1 MFNLGFRT
9 RRAENAPQ
17 IKRDLQLAVLAD
29 IISARNGV
37 GTVASAYDKL
47 YDEIARRMP
56 RGVTFAVTSAERA
69 EGRTSIAASLACA
82 AVRQGKTVLLIDADL
97 RHPQL
102 HELFAHTGL
111 SVAPGLVEMLVG
123 NLASPADAVHQTSIP
138 GLSVVPAGRMQVSD
152 ASALLESPTMQ
163 RMLKS
168 HLPQLADIIIID
180 TPPVQAGEPGS
191 KIIHQADGVIIAL
204 RVGHSQMPSCK
215 NVLSSLQRSGA
226 RVIGGVLVPG
236 GDPNTGPI
244 LAHVETPDVNPASLI
259 APLVVDVAAPV
270 VEPTVEE
277 AVPVI
282 HILAGPPVTED
293 VPTFEAA
300 TDKEEHSEPEINRA
314 AGLTSND
321 PDLVDTTDEAVMVA
335 SGVDEPACVDESTHD
350 EPIVSNA
357 PVAVNP
363 SSDDDTEEVIWVSTN
378 ESNVTAPV
386 VSFGDDAAQRESGVV
401 LEETGEPTVAAPGDP
416 MEDTAGAHI
425 TPDSGAEQGETA
437 TMEDT
442 SDGNNLPADK
452 LSELLGTWRR
462 GAYDVTIVQP
472 VVDVTEV
479 PDFIV
484 PTVVTVDQ
492 IDPQPVVVE
501 PVVERVNVVHEP
513 IPSVEPSVIVDGPQ
527 TESTAVSGIE
537 ALEMTFSMVPTGASE
552 MTLRAESTNHSELG
566 CLPIHLEMAML
577 VSAMRGMQA
586 ETPGPDATDGLRA
599 LLETKSSSAN
609 DNMALRMRIGSLDAP
624 RIDATLHGD
633 GICHVRAGE
642 TRGDTQVSISAPDGG
657 TSSIVATTSL
667 APMDG
672 RAVITLERE
681 VLRRPYGDV
690 RFINRIRLQLMK

>member
-29 IISARNGV
+29 ITSARHGI
-37 GTVASAYDKL
+37 GTVVNAYDKL

-97 RHPQL
+97 RRPQL

-111 SVAPGLVEMLVG
+111 TVAPGLVEMLVG
-123 NLASPADAVHQTSIP
+123 NLASPSDAVHETSIP
-138 GLSVVPAGRMQVSD
+138 GLYVVPAGRMQVSD

-180 TPPVQAGEPGS
+180 TPPVHAGEPGS

-215 NVLSSLQRSGA
+215 NVLTTLQRSGA
-226 RVIGGVLVPG
+226 RVIGGVLVPAG
-236 GDPNTGPI
+236 EPNTGPI
-244 LAHVETPDVNPASLI
+244 LAHVETPEIDPASLL
-259 APLVVDVAAPV
+259 ATPRMEAKADDNQPLDD
-270 VEPTVEE
+270 EPI
-277 AVPVI
+277 PVI
-282 HILAGPPVTED
+282 HIVAGPPSVEPEPLPVDEENADED
-293 VPTFEAA
+293 VV
-300 TDKEEHSEPEINRA
+300 
-314 AGLTSND
+314 
-321 PDLVDTTDEAVMVA
+321 PDVDTDATTPTPEGLAQEASIGA
-335 SGVDEPACVDESTHD
+335 SEASFDDATQA
-350 EPIVSNA
+350 VSEH
-357 PVAVNP
+357 VI
-363 SSDDDTEEVIWVSTN
+363 EEEIEDVVWVSTN
-378 ESNVTAPV
+378 DTTSEAAVVT
-386 VSFGDDAAQRESGVV
+386 FGDDVTHRDTPMIV
-401 LEETGEPTVAAPGDP
+401 EEPGEPTFADDDES
-416 MEDTAGAHI
+416 EDDTSG
-425 TPDSGAEQGETA
+425 TNMTSDSGAERDETA
-437 TMEDT
+437 TMDDAV
-442 SDGNNLPADK
+442 DGANLPADK
-452 LSELLGTWRR
+452 LSELLATWRR
-462 GAYDVTIVQP
+462 GAYDVAFTQPVAP
-472 VVDVTEV
+472 VVDVPDATPVV
-479 PDFIV
+479 PD
-484 PTVVTVDQ
+484 PVT
-492 IDPQPVVVE
+492 PVAIEPE
-501 PVVERVNVVHEP
+501 PVAVAAV
-513 IPSVEPSVIVDGPQ
+513 
-527 TESTAVSGIE
+527 TEEMTDNADVATTATDAHGIE
-537 ALEMTFSMVPTGASE
+537 ALEVTFSMVPTGASE
-552 MTLRAESTNHSELG
+552 MTLRAESTNHGELG
-566 CLPIHLEMAML
+566 CLPIFLEMAML

-609 DNMALRMRIGSLDAP
+609 DNTALRLRVGSMDAP
-624 RIDATLHGD
+624 RIDATLHAD

-642 TRGDTQVSISAPDGG
+642 TRGDTQISISAPDAG

-667 APMDG
+667 APMEG

>member
-29 IISARNGV
+29 ITSARHGI
-37 GTVASAYDKL
+37 GTVSAAYDKL

-102 HELFAHTGL
+102 HELFAHTGM
-111 SVAPGLVEMLVG
+111 SIAPGLVEMLVG
-123 NLASPADAVHQTSIP
+123 NLSSPSDAVHESGIP
-138 GLSVVPAGRMQVSD
+138 GLYVVPAGRMQVSD

-180 TPPVQAGEPGS
+180 TPPVHAGEPGS

-215 NVLSSLQRSGA
+215 NVLTTLQRSGA
-226 RVIGGVLVPG
+226 RVIGGVLVPAG
-236 GDPNTGPI
+236 EPNTGPV
-244 LAHVETPDVNPASLI
+244 LGHVETPAINPDGLLE
-259 APLVVDVAAPV
+259 PLLPERTTPAVEAMPEEPVPV
-270 VEPTVEE
+270 VYIAAGPPTAETVQAEEEAITDVIEVADEFPIPVLPPDELLVEE
-277 AVPVI
+277 APVD
-282 HILAGPPVTED
+282 D
-293 VPTFEAA
+293 VPEA
-300 TDKEEHSEPEINRA
+300 EEPS
-314 AGLTSND
+314 
-321 PDLVDTTDEAVMVA
+321 DT
-335 SGVDEPACVDESTHD
+335 
-350 EPIVSNA
+350 
-357 PVAVNP
+357 
-363 SSDDDTEEVIWVSTN
+363 DDDFEEVVWVSTN
-378 ESNVTAPV
+378 DDNAGVAV
-386 VSFGDDAAQRESGVV
+386 VSFGDDAAHRESVAP
-401 LEETGEPTVAAPGDP
+401 LEETSEPTVADDVDVVEDVAGIDSALDP
-416 MEDTAGAHI
+416 D
-425 TPDSGAEQGETA
+425 AEQDESA
-437 TMEDT
+437 TMDEPSGST
-442 SDGNNLPADK
+442 SLPADK
-452 LSELLGTWRR
+452 LSDLLATWRR
-462 GAYDVTIVQP
+462 GAYDVAFTQP
-472 VVDVTEV
+472 VVPAVDEALIVTPVIEVDEIVEALPLEIDASVTEPV
-479 PDFIV
+479 PA
-484 PTVVTVDQ
+484 
-492 IDPQPVVVE
+492 VE
-501 PVVERVNVVHEP
+501 PVVEVETIEEALEPVVHAAT
-513 IPSVEPSVIVDGPQ
+513 DC
-527 TESTAVSGIE
+527 GIE

-552 MTLRAESTNHSELG
+552 MTLRAESTNHGELG

-609 DNMALRMRIGSLDAP
+609 DNTALRLRIGSLDAP

-690 RFINRIRLQLMK
+690 RYINRIRLQLMK

>member
-29 IISARNGV
+29 ITSARHGI
-37 GTVASAYDKL
+37 GTVSTAYDKL

-102 HELFAHTGL
+102 HELFAHTGM
-111 SVAPGLVEMLVG
+111 SIAPGLVEMLVG
-123 NLASPADAVHQTSIP
+123 NLSSPSDAVHESGIP
-138 GLSVVPAGRMQVSD
+138 GLYVVPAGRMQVSD

-180 TPPVQAGEPGS
+180 TPPVHAGEPGS

-215 NVLSSLQRSGA
+215 NVLTTLQRSGA
-226 RVIGGVLVPG
+226 RVIGGVLVPAG
-236 GDPNTGPI
+236 EPNTGPV
-244 LAHVETPDVNPASLI
+244 LGHVETPAISPDALLEPLLPERTTPAVE
-259 APLVVDVAAPV
+259 AMPEEPVPV
-270 VEPTVEE
+270 VYIV
-277 AVPVI
+277 
-282 HILAGPPVTED
+282 AGPPTAETVQAEEEAITDVFEVADELPVT
-293 VPTFEAA
+293 VLP
-300 TDKEEHSEPEINRA
+300 P
-314 AGLTSND
+314 
-321 PDLVDTTDEAVMVA
+321 
-335 SGVDEPACVDESTHD
+335 DEPLAEELPVDDVAEVE
-350 EPIVSNA
+350 EPSDT
-357 PVAVNP
+357 
-363 SSDDDTEEVIWVSTN
+363 DDDFEEVVWVSTN
-378 ESNVTAPV
+378 DDNAGVAV
-386 VSFGDDAAQRESGVV
+386 VSFGDDAAQRESVAPV
-401 LEETGEPTVAAPGDP
+401 EETSEPTVADDVDVVEDVAGIDSALDP
-416 MEDTAGAHI
+416 D
-425 TPDSGAEQGETA
+425 AEQDESA
-437 TMEDT
+437 TMDEPSGST
-442 SDGNNLPADK
+442 SLPADK
-452 LSELLGTWRR
+452 LSDLLATWRR
-462 GAYDVTIVQP
+462 GAYDVAFTQP
-472 VVDVTEV
+472 VV
-479 PDFIV
+479 
-484 PTVVTVDQ
+484 
-492 IDPQPVVVE
+492 PVVDETLIVTPVIEVDEIVEALPLEIDASVAESVSAVE
-501 PVVERVNVVHEP
+501 PVVEVETIEEALEPVVHAA
-513 IPSVEPSVIVDGPQ
+513 
-527 TESTAVSGIE
+527 TECGIE

-552 MTLRAESTNHSELG
+552 MTLRAESTNHGELG

-609 DNMALRMRIGSLDAP
+609 DNTALRLRIGSLDAP

-690 RFINRIRLQLMK
+690 RYINRIRLQLMK

>member
-29 IISARNGV
+29 ITSARHGI
-37 GTVASAYDKL
+37 GTVAAAYDKL
-47 YDEIARRMP
+47 YEEIARRMP

-102 HELFAHTGL
+102 HELFTHTGM
-111 SVAPGLVEMLVG
+111 SIAPGLVEMLVG
-123 NLASPADAVHQTSIP
+123 NLTSPSDAVHESGIP
-138 GLSVVPAGRMQVSD
+138 GLYIVPAGRMQVSD

-180 TPPVQAGEPGS
+180 TPPVHAGEPGS

-215 NVLSSLQRSGA
+215 NVLTSLQRSGA
-226 RVIGGVLVPG
+226 RVIGGVLVPAG
-236 GDPNTGPI
+236 EPNTGPI
-244 LAHVETPDVNPASLI
+244 LGHVETPDVSPESLI
-259 APLVVDVAAPV
+259 VPLISELTTHAVDALTDEPLPFVPIVAIP
-270 VEPTVEE
+270 
-277 AVPVI
+277 
-282 HILAGPPVTED
+282 LS
-293 VPTFEAA
+293 EAA
-300 TDKEEHSEPEINRA
+300 AYEVE
-314 AGLTSND
+314 D
-321 PDLVDTTDEAVMVA
+321 PITNGIDVTARD
-335 SGVDEPACVDESTHD
+335 
-350 EPIVSNA
+350 
-357 PVAVNP
+357 PVAVLVSDESP
-363 SSDDDTEEVIWVSTN
+363 SQVSPVDDVPQPDAPVEEQSAPDEDIEEVIWVSTN
-378 ESNVTAPV
+378 DDDEAITV
-386 VSFGDDAAQRESGVV
+386 VSFGDDVAHREAGSL
-401 LEETGEPTVAAPGDP
+401 LEETSEPTVAAQTDVAD
-416 MEDTAGAHI
+416 DTSGMDGAL
-425 TPDSGAEQGETA
+425 DRDAEQDESA
-437 TMEDT
+437 TMDELSGGT
-442 SDGNNLPADK
+442 NVPADK
-452 LSELLGTWRR
+452 LGDLLATWRR
-462 GAYDVTIVQP
+462 GAYDVAFVQP
-472 VVDVTEV
+472 VVPVTAEPLIITPVIEV
-479 PDFIV
+479 IDNAVPLPIV
-484 PTVVTVDQ
+484 LETAVE
-492 IDPQPVVVE
+492 E
-501 PVVERVNVVHEP
+501 PVVEPMVKVETVAEVLEP
-513 IPSVEPSVIVDGPQ
+513 IGQ
-527 TESTAVSGIE
+527 AVTGCGIE

-609 DNMALRMRIGSLDAP
+609 DNTALRLRIGSLDAP

-690 RFINRIRLQLMK
+690 HYINRIRLQLMK

>member
-29 IISARNGV
+29 ITSARHGI
-37 GTVASAYDKL
+37 GTVAAAFDKL

-102 HELFAHTGL
+102 HELFAHTGM
-111 SVAPGLVEMLVG
+111 SIAPGLVEMLVG
-123 NLASPADAVHQTSIP
+123 NLTSPSDAVHESGIP
-138 GLSVVPAGRMQVSD
+138 GLYIVPAGRMQVSD

-180 TPPVQAGEPGS
+180 TPPVHAGEPGS

-215 NVLSSLQRSGA
+215 NILTTLQRSGA
-226 RVIGGVLVPG
+226 RVIGGVLIPTG
-236 GDPNTGPI
+236 EPNTGPI
-244 LAHVETPDVNPASLI
+244 LGHVETPDVDLATLI
-259 APLVVDVAAPV
+259 TPLVPDLATLAVEPLMEEPVPV
-270 VEPTVEE
+270 V
-277 AVPVI
+277 
-282 HILAGPPVTED
+282 HILAAP
-293 VPTFEAA
+293 PTFEAA
-300 TDKEEHSEPEINRA
+300 Q
-314 AGLTSND
+314 
-321 PDLVDTTDEAVMVA
+321 LVE
-335 SGVDEPACVDESTHD
+335 
-350 EPIVSNA
+350 EPISNA
-357 PVAVNP
+357 IDVTDRDPVAVLVADEPP
-363 SSDDDTEEVIWVSTN
+363 SLVAPADDVPQADAPVEEQSAPDEDIEEVIWVSTN
-378 ESNVTAPV
+378 DDDETITVI
-386 VSFGDDAAQRESGVV
+386 SFGDDVAHREAVTP
-401 LEETGEPTVAAPGDP
+401 LEETRDPTVANQTDAVDDMSGIDSTLDP
-416 MEDTAGAHI
+416 D
-425 TPDSGAEQGETA
+425 AEQDESA
-437 TMEDT
+437 TMDEL
-442 SDGNNLPADK
+442 SNLPADK
-452 LSELLGTWRR
+452 LGDLLATWRR
-462 GAYDVTIVQP
+462 GAYDVALAQP
-472 VVDVTEV
+472 VVPVTDEPLIITPVIEV
-479 PDFIV
+479 ADIV
-484 PTVVTVDQ
+484 EDLTLEGDASVAE
-492 IDPQPVVVE
+492 PVPVVE
-501 PVVERVNVVHEP
+501 PVVEVETVEEVLEP
-513 IPSVEPSVIVDGPQ
+513 IVQAVI
-527 TESTAVSGIE
+527 SCGIE

-552 MTLRAESTNHSELG
+552 MTLRAESTNHGALG

-609 DNMALRMRIGSLDAP
+609 DNTALRLRIGSLDAP

-642 TRGDTQVSISAPDGG
+642 TRGDTLVSILAPDGG

-690 RFINRIRLQLMK
+690 RYINRIRLQLMK

>member
-29 IISARNGV
+29 ITSARHGI
-37 GTVASAYDKL
+37 GTVSAAYDKL

-102 HELFAHTGL
+102 HELFAHTGM
-111 SVAPGLVEMLVG
+111 SIAPGLVEMLVG
-123 NLASPADAVHQTSIP
+123 NLSSPSDAVHESGIP
-138 GLSVVPAGRMQVSD
+138 GLYVVPAGRMQVSD

-180 TPPVQAGEPGS
+180 TPPVHAGEPGS

-215 NVLSSLQRSGA
+215 NVLTTLQRSGA
-226 RVIGGVLVPG
+226 RVIGGVLVPAG
-236 GDPNTGPI
+236 EPNTGPV
-244 LAHVETPDVNPASLI
+244 LGHVETPAISPDALLEPLLPERTTPAVE
-259 APLVVDVAAPV
+259 AMPEEPVPV
-270 VEPTVEE
+270 VYIV
-277 AVPVI
+277 
-282 HILAGPPVTED
+282 AGPPTAETVQAEEEAITDFIEVADELPIPVLPPDEPLAEEPPVDD
-293 VPTFEAA
+293 VPEV
-300 TDKEEHSEPEINRA
+300 EEP
-314 AGLTSND
+314 
-321 PDLVDTTDEAVMVA
+321 
-335 SGVDEPACVDESTHD
+335 VDEPSDT
-350 EPIVSNA
+350 
-357 PVAVNP
+357 
-363 SSDDDTEEVIWVSTN
+363 DDDIEEVVWVSTN
-378 ESNVTAPV
+378 DDNAGVAV
-386 VSFGDDAAQRESGVV
+386 VSFGDDAAHRESVAP
-401 LEETGEPTVAAPGDP
+401 LEETSEPTVADDVDVVEDVAGIDSALDP
-416 MEDTAGAHI
+416 D
-425 TPDSGAEQGETA
+425 AEQDESA
-437 TMEDT
+437 TMDEPSGST
-442 SDGNNLPADK
+442 SLPADK
-452 LSELLGTWRR
+452 LSDLLATWRR
-462 GAYDVTIVQP
+462 GAYDVAFTQP
-472 VVDVTEV
+472 VVPVVDETLIVAPVIEVDEIVEALPLEIDASVTEPV
-479 PDFIV
+479 PA
-484 PTVVTVDQ
+484 
-492 IDPQPVVVE
+492 VE
-501 PVVERVNVVHEP
+501 PVVEVETIEDVLEPVVHAAT
-513 IPSVEPSVIVDGPQ
+513 DC
-527 TESTAVSGIE
+527 GIE

-552 MTLRAESTNHSELG
+552 MTLRAESTNHGELG

-609 DNMALRMRIGSLDAP
+609 DNTALRLRIGSLDAP

-690 RFINRIRLQLMK
+690 RYINRIRLQLLK

>member
-1 MFNLGFRT
+1 MLNLGFRT

-29 IISARNGV
+29 ITSARHGI
-37 GTVASAYDKL
+37 GTVAAAYDKL

-102 HELFAHTGL
+102 HELFAHTGM
-111 SVAPGLVEMLVG
+111 SIAPGLVEMLVG
-123 NLASPADAVHQTSIP
+123 NLASPSDAVHESGIP
-138 GLSVVPAGRMQVSD
+138 GLYIVPAGRMQVSD

-180 TPPVQAGEPGS
+180 TPPVHAGEPGS
-191 KIIHQADGVIIAL
+191 KIIHQADGVIVAL

-215 NVLSSLQRSGA
+215 NVLTTLQRSGA
-226 RVIGGVLVPG
+226 RVIGGVLVPAG
-236 GDPNTGPI
+236 EPNTGPI
-244 LAHVETPDVNPASLI
+244 LGHVETPDVSPAALI
-259 APLVVDVAAPV
+259 TPLVPDLATLA
-270 VEPTVEE
+270 VEPLQEE
-277 AVPVI
+277 PVPVF
-282 HILAGPPVTED
+282 HILATP
-293 VPTFEAA
+293 PTFEAA
-300 TDKEEHSEPEINRA
+300 QMLEEPISNAIDVTDR
-314 AGLTSND
+314 D
-321 PDLVDTTDEAVMVA
+321 PVTVFVA
-335 SGVDEPACVDESTHD
+335 DEPLSQVPPVDDVPQADPPVEEQSAPD
-350 EPIVSNA
+350 EDI
-357 PVAVNP
+357 
-363 SSDDDTEEVIWVSTN
+363 EEVIWVSTN
-378 ESNVTAPV
+378 DDDEAITVI
-386 VSFGDDAAQRESGVV
+386 SFGDDVAHRESVTP
-401 LEETGEPTVAAPGDP
+401 LEETSEPTVAAEAEVTD
-416 MEDTAGAHI
+416 DTSGM
-425 TPDSGAEQGETA
+425 DSTLDRDAEQDESA
-437 TMEDT
+437 TMDEPSSGT
-442 SDGNNLPADK
+442 NLPADK
-452 LSELLGTWRR
+452 LGDLLATWRR
-462 GAYDVTIVQP
+462 GAYDVAIVQP
-472 VVDVTEV
+472 VVPVTDEPLIVAPVIEV
-479 PDFIV
+479 IDNADPLL
-484 PTVVTVDQ
+484 VVVEAA
-492 IDPQPVVVE
+492 VVE
-501 PVVERVNVVHEP
+501 PVVEPMVEVETVTEVLEP
-513 IPSVEPSVIVDGPQ
+513 IVQAVI
-527 TESTAVSGIE
+527 SCGIE

-552 MTLRAESTNHSELG
+552 MTLRAESTNHGALG

-609 DNMALRMRIGSLDAP
+609 DNTALRLRIGSLDAP

-690 RFINRIRLQLMK
+690 RYINRIRLQLMK

>member
-29 IISARNGV
+29 ITSARHGI
-37 GTVASAYDKL
+37 GTVAAAYDKL

-82 AVRQGKTVLLIDADL
+82 AVRQGKSVLLIDADL

-102 HELFAHTGL
+102 HDLLAHTGL

-123 NLASPADAVHQTSIP
+123 NLSSPSDAVHPTSIP

-180 TPPVQAGEPGS
+180 TPPVHAGEPGS

-215 NVLSSLQRSGA
+215 NVLTTLQRSGA
-226 RVIGGVLVPG
+226 RVIGGVLVPAG
-236 GDPNTGPI
+236 EPNTGPI
-244 LAHVETPDVNPASLI
+244 LAHVETPDIDPASLL
-259 APLVVDVAAPV
+259 APPHVAVTPPV
-270 VEPTVEE
+270 AEPVEDEPI
-277 AVPVI
+277 PVI
-282 HILAGPPVTED
+282 RIVAGPPIVDNVLPAEPHTEEEVD
-293 VPTFEAA
+293 PEPVVADIDAVADLGSDGDEETHLEPAPTTEEAA
-300 TDKEEHSEPEINRA
+300 IDEP
-314 AGLTSND
+314 T
-321 PDLVDTTDEAVMVA
+321 M
-335 SGVDEPACVDESTHD
+335 VDEP
-350 EPIVSNA
+350 
-357 PVAVNP
+357 VAVDT
-363 SSDDDTEEVIWVSTN
+363 SADDDTEDVIWVSTN
-378 ESNVTAPV
+378 EISDAAPV
-386 VSFGDDAAQRESGVV
+386 VTFGDDAAQRETTNPI
-401 LEETGEPTVAAPGDP
+401 EETSDATVADP
-416 MEDTAGAHI
+416 CDPLEDASDVHI
-425 TPDSGAEQGETA
+425 TPDSDVEQDEPA
-437 TMEDT
+437 TMDEAAGGT
-442 SDGNNLPADK
+442 NIPADT

-462 GAYDVTIVQP
+462 GAYDVAFGQP
-472 VVDVTEV
+472 AVTVTETLEV
-479 PDFIV
+479 LT
-484 PTVVTVDQ
+484 PTFVTPELTEPEA
-492 IDPQPVVVE
+492 ILVE
-501 PVVERVNVVHEP
+501 PVVEEFIPVEEQNGAEEPALDSDHSRV
-513 IPSVEPSVIVDGPQ
+513 DDD
-527 TESTAVSGIE
+527 TAVGIE

-552 MTLRAESTNHSELG
+552 MTLRAESTNHGELG

-599 LLETKSSSAN
+599 LLETKSSSAK
-609 DNMALRMRIGSLDAP
+609 DNTALRMRIGSLDAP

>member
-29 IISARNGV
+29 ITSARHGI
-37 GTVASAYDKL
+37 GTVAAAYDKL

-82 AVRQGKTVLLIDADL
+82 AVRQGKSVLLIDADL

-102 HELFAHTGL
+102 HDLLAHTGL

-123 NLASPADAVHQTSIP
+123 NLSSPSDAVHPTSIP

-180 TPPVQAGEPGS
+180 TPPVHAGEPGS

-215 NVLSSLQRSGA
+215 NVLTTLQRSGA
-226 RVIGGVLVPG
+226 RVIGGVLVPAG
-236 GDPNTGPI
+236 EPNTGPI
-244 LAHVETPDVNPASLI
+244 LAHVETPDIDPASLI
-259 APLVVDVAAPV
+259 APLHVAATPPV
-270 VEPTVEE
+270 AEPVEDDPI
-277 AVPVI
+277 PVI
-282 HILAGPPVTED
+282 RIVAGPPVVDDVLPEEAQTED
-293 VPTFEAA
+293 EVDPEPVVADVDAVADHGSDGDEETHLESAPTTEEAA
-300 TDKEEHSEPEINRA
+300 I
-314 AGLTSND
+314 
-321 PDLVDTTDEAVMVA
+321 
-335 SGVDEPACVDESTHD
+335 DEPALAD
-350 EPIVSNA
+350 EPLEA
-357 PVAVNP
+357 HMTG
-363 SSDDDTEEVIWVSTN
+363 DDDSEEVIWVSTN
-378 ESNVTAPV
+378 DISDATSVVT
-386 VSFGDDAAQRESGVV
+386 FGDDAAQRETTNRT
-401 LEETGEPTVAAPGDP
+401 EETGDATVADP
-416 MEDTAGAHI
+416 SDPVEDASDVHI
-425 TPDSGAEQGETA
+425 TPDSEVEQDEPA
-437 TMEDT
+437 TMDEAAGGT
-442 SDGNNLPADK
+442 NIPADT

-462 GAYDVTIVQP
+462 GAYDVAFGQP
-472 VVDVTEV
+472 AVTLTETLEV
-479 PDFIV
+479 LT
-484 PTVVTVDQ
+484 PTFVTPELTEPEA
-492 IDPQPVVVE
+492 ILVE
-501 PVVERVNVVHEP
+501 PVVEEIIPVEEQNAAEEP
-513 IPSVEPSVIVDGPQ
+513 ALDSDHSSVDDAA
-527 TESTAVSGIE
+527 AVGIE

-552 MTLRAESTNHSELG
+552 MTLRAESTNHGELG

-599 LLETKSSSAN
+599 LLETKSSSAK
-609 DNMALRMRIGSLDAP
+609 DNTALRMRIGSLDAP

>member
-82 AVRQGKTVLLIDADL
+82 AVRQGKKVLLIDADL

-102 HELFAHTGL
+102 HELLAHTGL

-123 NLASPADAVHQTSIP
+123 NLSSPSDAVHETSIP

-163 RMLKS
+163 RMLKT

-215 NVLSSLQRSGA
+215 NVLLSLQRSGA
-226 RVIGGVLVPG
+226 RVIGGVLIPG
-236 GDPNTGPI
+236 GEPNTGPI
-244 LAHVETPDVNPASLI
+244 LAHVETPDVNPASVTE
-259 APLVVDVAAPV
+259 PLVAEIAASV
-270 VEPTVEE
+270 VEPIVEE
-277 AVPVI
+277 PVPVI
-282 HILAGPPVTED
+282 HIHAGPPITHD
-293 VPTFEAA
+293 VPTFTAVHDPVEDSESEVDLASNDLAA
-300 TDKEEHSEPEINRA
+300 TN
-314 AGLTSND
+314 
-321 PDLVDTTDEAVMVA
+321 PDLVQTTDETTVDAA
-335 SGVDEPACVDESTHD
+335 SVEKPVDEPLAVDS
-350 EPIVSNA
+350 
-357 PVAVNP
+357 
-363 SSDDDTEEVIWVSTN
+363 SSDEETEDVIWVSTN
-378 ESNVTAPV
+378 ESNEAAPM
-386 VSFGDDAAQRESGVV
+386 VSFGDDAAQRENAAALSD
-401 LEETGEPTVAAPGDP
+401 TSEPTVADSV
-416 MEDTAGAHI
+416 ETEEHTAGAHI
-425 TPDSGAEQGETA
+425 SHDSEAEQGEPT

-442 SDGNNLPADK
+442 SSDNHLPADK

-462 GAYDVTIVQP
+462 GAYDVAFVQP
-472 VVDVTEV
+472 VVEATVTPEI
-479 PDFIV
+479 IV
-484 PTVVTVDQ
+484 PTFVTVDH
-492 IDPQPVVVE
+492 IDPQPTLVE
-501 PVVERVNVVHEP
+501 PVVEDEIAVHEP
-513 IPSVEPSVIVDGPQ
+513 IAHAEPPVVHQPSLV
-527 TESTAVSGIE
+527 STPVSGIE

-552 MTLRAESTNHSELG
+552 MTLRAESTNHGELG

-672 RAVITLERE
+672 RAVVTLERE

>member
-29 IISARNGV
+29 ITSARHGI
-37 GTVASAYDKL
+37 GIVAAAYDKL

-102 HELFAHTGL
+102 HELLAHTGL

-123 NLASPADAVHQTSIP
+123 NLSSPADAVHPTSIP
-138 GLSVVPAGRMQVSD
+138 GLSVVPAGRMQVAD

-180 TPPVQAGEPGS
+180 TPPVNAGEPGS
-191 KIIHQADGVIIAL
+191 KIIDQADGVIIAL

-215 NVLSSLQRSGA
+215 NVLTALQRSGA
-226 RVIGGVLVPG
+226 RVIGGVLVPAG
-236 GDPNTGPI
+236 EPHTGPI
-244 LAHVETPDVNPASLI
+244 LAHVETPDIDPASLL
-259 APLVVDVAAPV
+259 APPRVAVTPQVADPADD
-270 VEPTVEE
+270 EPIPIIRIV
-277 AVPVI
+277 
-282 HILAGPPVTED
+282 AGPPVVNDVLPEEPQTEE
-293 VPTFEAA
+293 VV
-300 TDKEEHSEPEINRA
+300 EPEPVVA
-314 AGLTSND
+314 DVDAVA
-321 PDLVDTTDEAVMVA
+321 DLVSDGDEEMHLEAEPTSDEAGINEPTLADETVA
-335 SGVDEPACVDESTHD
+335 EDTAG
-350 EPIVSNA
+350 
-357 PVAVNP
+357 
-363 SSDDDTEEVIWVSTN
+363 DDDSEEVIWVSTN
-378 ESNVTAPV
+378 EISDATSVVT
-386 VSFGDDAAQRESGVV
+386 FGDDAAQREATNP
-401 LEETGEPTVAAPGDP
+401 LEETGDATVADPGDLV
-416 MEDTAGAHI
+416 EDASDVHI
-425 TPDSGAEQGETA
+425 TPESEVKQDDPTIMDEAAGGT
-437 TMEDT
+437 
-442 SDGNNLPADK
+442 NIPADT

-462 GAYDVTIVQP
+462 GAYDVAFGQP
-472 VVDVTEV
+472 AVAVTE
-479 PDFIV
+479 
-484 PTVVTVDQ
+484 TLEVVTTTSVTPEVAEPEVILVEPAVEDV
-492 IDPQPVVVE
+492 IPVEKQKPVVE
-501 PVVERVNVVHEP
+501 PTLDSNDPRVDDYALV
-513 IPSVEPSVIVDGPQ
+513 
-527 TESTAVSGIE
+527 GIE
-537 ALEMTFSMVPTGASE
+537 ALEMSFSMVPTGATE
-552 MTLRAESTNHSELG
+552 MTLRAESTNHGELG
-566 CLPIHLEMAML
+566 CLPIHLEMTML

-599 LLETKSSSAN
+599 LLETKSSSAK
-609 DNMALRMRIGSLDAP
+609 DNTALRMRIGPLDAP